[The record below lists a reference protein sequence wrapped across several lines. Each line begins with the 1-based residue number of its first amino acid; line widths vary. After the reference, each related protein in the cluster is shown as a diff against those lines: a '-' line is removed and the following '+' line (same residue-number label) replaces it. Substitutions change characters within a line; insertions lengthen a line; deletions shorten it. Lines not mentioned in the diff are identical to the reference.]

1 LWDRKVIGWALSHT
15 MTAKDTSIAALK
27 MALQN
32 RPLKY
37 KENLLFHS
45 DRGIQYACE
54 EFTSEVN
61 KGKNIDRSMSRKGN
75 CWDNTVAESF
85 FKTLKTE
92 LSEHDIKM
100 GRDKFF
106 DLLRENKLLIKPKRF
121 RTKTT
126 CSFHHFNK
134 FEYLIK
140 DLTPKRSNEI
150 WASDITYLWLKKLDK
165 FCYLSMITDL
175 YSRKIVGYCVHDD
188 LSVNGCIDALKMALK
203 QRTNKTE
210 NLIHH
215 SDRGVQYCSH
225 AYVKLLQKNNIQI
238 SMTQTGDPLENA
250 VAERINKTIKEEFTN
265 DRQIN
270 FTNMVEAKTE
280 IKKFIE
286 FYNNKRPHRS
296 IEWLTP
302 TLAHQHQGELKRVW
316 KSYPYK
322 RKVWEDLVE
331 A

>member
-1 LWDRKVIGWALSHT
+1 MCLQFGFTKQAFYKQLQTVQNVSLKNNIVLELVQEKRKIWKRGSGRNLHQ
-15 MTAKDTSIAALK
+15 SIK
-27 MALQN
+27 
-32 RPLKY
+32 
-37 KENLLFHS
+37 KEL
-45 DRGIQYACE
+45 
-54 EFTSEVN
+54 
-61 KGKNIDRSMSRKGN
+61 
-75 CWDNTVAESF
+75 AEH
-85 FKTLKTE
+85 E
-92 LSEHDIKM
+92 IKM

-106 DLLRENKLLIKPKRF
+106 DLLREHQLLIKPKRF

-134 FEYLIK
+134 FDYLIE
-140 DLTPKRSNEI
+140 DMIPLRSNEI
-150 WASDITYLWLKKLDK
+150 WVSDITYLWLKKLDK
-165 FCYLSMITDL
+165 FCYLSIITDL
-175 YSRKIVGYCVHDD
+175 YSRKIVGHCVHED
-188 LSVNGCIDALKMALK
+188 LSVNGCIEALKMALK
-203 QRTNKTE
+203 HRTNKTE

-250 VAERINKTIKEEFTN
+250 LAERINKTIKEEFTN

-270 FTNMVEAKTE
+270 FTNIVEAKTE

-302 TLAHQHQGELKRVW
+302 HEAHLRTGELKRVW
-316 KSYPYK
+316 KS
-322 RKVWEDLVE
+322 KVWEDLGKASAE
-331 A
+331 E

>member
-1 LWDRKVIGWALSHT
+1 
-15 MTAKDTSIAALK
+15 MC
-27 MALQN
+27 LQFGYT
-32 RPLKY
+32 KQAFY
-37 KENLLFHS
+37 K
-45 DRGIQYACE
+45 Q
-54 EFTSEVN
+54 
-61 KGKNIDRSMSRKGN
+61 
-75 CWDNTVAESF
+75 
-85 FKTLKTE
+85 FKTAQNVSLKNEVVLE
-92 LSEHDIKM
+92 LVKEKRKIWKRGSGRNLHQSIKKELTEHDIKM

-106 DLLRENKLLIKPKRF
+106 DLLRDNKLLIKPKRF

-134 FEYLIK
+134 FDYLIK
-140 DLTPKRSNEI
+140 DMIPLRSNEI
-150 WASDITYLWLKKLDK
+150 WVSDITYLWLKKADK

-175 YSRKIVGYCVHDD
+175 YSRKIVGHCVHED
-188 LSVNGCIDALKMALK
+188 LSVNGCIEALKMALK
-203 QRTNKTE
+203 QRTNKSE
-210 NLIHH
+210 SLIHH

-250 VAERINKTIKEEFTN
+250 VAERINKTIKEEFTI

-270 FTNMVEAKTE
+270 FTNIVEAKTE

-302 TLAHQHQGELKRVW
+302 KEAHVRTGELKRVW
-316 KSYPYK
+316 KS
-322 RKVWEDLVE
+322 KVWEDLE
-331 A
+331 KASAAE

>member
-1 LWDRKVIGWALSHT
+1 
-15 MTAKDTSIAALK
+15 
-27 MALQN
+27 
-32 RPLKY
+32 
-37 KENLLFHS
+37 
-45 DRGIQYACE
+45 
-54 EFTSEVN
+54 
-61 KGKNIDRSMSRKGN
+61 
-75 CWDNTVAESF
+75 
-85 FKTLKTE
+85 
-92 LSEHDIKM
+92 
-100 GRDKFF
+100 
-106 DLLRENKLLIKPKRF
+106 
-121 RTKTT
+121 
-126 CSFHHFNK
+126 
-134 FEYLIK
+134 
-140 DLTPKRSNEI
+140 
-150 WASDITYLWLKKLDK
+150 
-165 FCYLSMITDL
+165 
-175 YSRKIVGYCVHDD
+175 
-188 LSVNGCIDALKMALK
+188 MALK

-270 FTNMVEAKTE
+270 FTNIVEAKTE